1 VRTLYHLRTMLE
13 AAPLGIFSR
22 SYAVTERGQPVAT
35 VSFGAWGSQ
44 GVLAFEHRRL
54 TIRREGWWR
63 MKLKLEEKGKLV
75 SCALSS
81 GAFRRGF
88 YFAFGED
95 EYELSSAG
103 VFSRGYALTRGGQVL
118 GRVDSLGV
126 FSRRAGV
133 DLPEE
138 LALEVRLFA
147 LWLVLLSWHRSAAAA
162 AAS

>member
-1 VRTLYHLRTMLE
+1 MLE

-22 SYAVTERGQPVAT
+22 SYAVTEHGRPVAA
-35 VSFGAWGSQ
+35 VSFGTWGSQ
-44 GVLAFEHRRL
+44 GTLEFEHRRL

-63 MKLKLEEKGKLV
+63 PKLKLEEKGKLV
-75 SCALSS
+75 SCAFPS

-95 EYELSSAG
+95 EYVLSSAG
-103 VFSRGYALTRGGQVL
+103 VFSLNYALTRGGQVL
-118 GRVDSLGV
+118 GCVYSLGV

-133 DLPEE
+133 DLPDE

-147 LWLVLLSWHRSAAAA
+147 LWLVLLTWHRSAAAA